1 MAILVDIS
9 QIIIANIAMAQF
21 VGRRDG
27 TVVDDSLIKHMI
39 INSLRL
45 YNVKFKREYG
55 QLIICCDTR
64 NTWRK
69 EFFPFYKAKRQEQKE
84 AGPVDWQVVYS
95 ALNGMIDDLKEHFPY
110 KVLKVDGCEA
120 DDILATLSRNLPG
133 NHVIISGD
141 KDMGQLINH
150 RVKQFHPISKKF
162 IEVPNPGAYL
172 KELIIRG
179 DKGDGVPNILS
190 DDDSIVTKGKR
201 QASIHNDKVEVWLYK
216 EPKEFCENNKVLN
229 NYKRNATLIDLS
241 MTPSSLQDKIME
253 EFQIPA
259 NGNIQ
264 SIMQYFSAH
273 RMRNLLESIE
283 QF

>member
-27 TVVDDSLIKHMI
+27 TVVDDALIKHMI

-45 YNVKFKREYG
+45 YNVKFKKDYG

-69 EFFPFYKAKRQEQKE
+69 EIFPFYKAKRQEQKE
-84 AGPVDWQVVYS
+84 SGSVDWKVVYS
-95 ALNGMIDDLKEHFPY
+95 ALNGMIDDLKQHFPY
-110 KVLKVDGCEA
+110 KVIKVDGCEA
-120 DDILATLSRNLPG
+120 DDILASLSRNIEG

-141 KDMGQLINH
+141 KDMGQLIND

-162 IEVPNPGAYL
+162 IEIANPRAYL

-190 DDDSIVTKGKR
+190 DDDSIVTNGKR
-201 QASIHNDKVEVWLYK
+201 QKSIHDSKVQVWLNK
-216 EPKEFCENNKVLN
+216 EPKEFCEDNKVLN
-229 NYKRNATLIDLS
+229 NYMRNMTLIDLRC
-241 MTPSSLQDKIME
+241 TPAELQNAIWE
-253 EFQIPA
+253 EYEKPA
-259 NGNIQ
+259 NGNTQTI
-264 SIMQYFSAH
+264 IQYFSAH